1 MKQAVLVDH
10 NRMEV
15 REVEDPAPGPG
26 KVLVQV
32 KESGICGSDLHTYK
46 GQFPLLQPPLVMGHE
61 FSGIVVDVGE
71 GVEERRVGERVAVF
85 PIVQC
90 GACSFCQGNKPAL
103 CPDLKF
109 LGGALDG
116 GHAEYVVA
124 SEEKAIAIPDEMS
137 LEEAALIE
145 PTAVALHASDLA
157 VMKPGERVL
166 IIGAGTIGILH
177 AQVARWFKA
186 GEIIVASRSEHKLA
200 MAREL
205 GADSTINVGKE
216 DPVEW
221 LNRTCGPRSV
231 RSVFDYAASQD
242 SLDLAMQ
249 VVRPSGSIVEIG
261 LALEDATISL
271 YDVLRY
277 EIRVMGS
284 SCYSIMEFH
293 RVIQAWKEGLLNL
306 KPVVCGKYPLEK
318 APEAFQE
325 AISGESKPVKLMF
338 TM

>member
-1 MKQAVLVDH
+1 MKQAVLVDE
-10 NRMEV
+10 RRVEV
-15 REVEDPAPGPG
+15 REVPEPVPGPG
-26 KVLVQV
+26 DVLVQV
-32 KESGICGSDLHTYK
+32 KRSGICGSDLHTYK
-46 GQFPLLQPPLVMGHE
+46 GEFPLLKPPLVMGHE

-71 GVEERRVGERVAVF
+71 GVEERRVGDRVAVF

-90 GACSFCQGNKPAL
+90 GVCSYCQEGKPAL
-103 CPDLKF
+103 CPDLRF
-109 LGGALDG
+109 LGGVLDG

-124 SEEKAIAIPDEMS
+124 SEEKAITIPDQMS

-157 VMKPGERVL
+157 VLKPGDRTL

-186 GEIIVASRSEHKLA
+186 GEIMVASRSEHKLKL
-200 MAREL
+200 AREL
-205 GADSTINVGKE
+205 GADSTVNVDEE

-221 LNRTCGPRSV
+221 VGRTCGPRSV
-231 RSVFDYAASQD
+231 HCVFDYVASQK

-249 VVRPSGSIVEIG
+249 VVRPSGTIVEIG
-261 LALEDATISL
+261 LALDETTISL
-271 YDVLRY
+271 FDMLRY
-277 EIRVMGS
+277 EIRLMGS

-293 RVIQAWKEGLLNL
+293 RVIQAWKEGHL
-306 KPVVCGKYPLEK
+306 KLEPLVCGKYPLEK

-325 AISGESKPVKLMF
+325 AIFGESKPIKLMF